1 MDLGCKPVR
10 KRAADTVAAEHTAA
24 AGIAAVEHTAVAA
37 DTAAD
42 IVVVAASVAVR
53 AAALVVEQAAV
64 QVVVQAAELAVEPVA
79 GLAAVQVAA
88 FLQSKPCIELRVA
101 GIQVK
106 FCPLPAAIAALPGLP
121 CPAVGMCQL
130 YLELHP

>member
-1 MDLGCKPVR
+1 MDLGCMPGHKLV
-10 KRAADTVAAEHTAA
+10 VGIEAAERTAA

>member
-1 MDLGCKPVR
+1 MPGHKLVAGIE
-10 KRAADTVAAEHTAA
+10 AAERTAA

-53 AAALVVEQAAV
+53 AAALVVE
-64 QVVVQAAELAVEPVA
+64 QAAELAVEPVA

>member
-24 AGIAAVEHTAVAA
+24 AGIAVAVHTVAAAVAA
-37 DTAAD
+37 DTVVD
-42 IVVVAASVAVR
+42 TGVVAAQ
-53 AAALVVEQAAV
+53 AAALVVVQVVALAAEPVAV
-64 QVVVQAAELAVEPVA
+64 QVVVQVAASAV
-79 GLAAVQVAA
+79 VQVAA
-88 FLQSKPCIELRVA
+88 FLLSKPCIEPRVA
-101 GIQVK
+101 GIQVRS
-106 FCPLPAAIAALPGLP
+106 CPQPAATAALPGLP

>member
-24 AGIAAVEHTAVAA
+24 AGIAVAVHTVAAAVAA
-37 DTAAD
+37 DTVAD
-42 IVVVAASVAVR
+42 TGVVAAQ
-53 AAALVVEQAAV
+53 AAALVVVQVVALAAEPVAV
-64 QVVVQAAELAVEPVA
+64 QVAASAV
-79 GLAAVQVAA
+79 VQVAA
-88 FLQSKPCIELRVA
+88 FLLSKPCIEPRVA
-101 GIQVK
+101 GIQVRS
-106 FCPLPAAIAALPGLP
+106 CPQPAATAALPGLP

>member
-1 MDLGCKPVR
+1 MNLGCMPGHKLV
-10 KRAADTVAAEHTAA
+10 VGIEAAERTAA

-53 AAALVVEQAAV
+53 AAAL
-64 QVVVQAAELAVEPVA
+64 VVVQAAELAVEPVA